1 MSLWEIE
8 DRSGTEIVKEFYRNL
23 KNGDS
28 KSNALR
34 RARVRYMKNA
44 DQLRSHPYFW
54 SSLVVY
60 GNNSPV
66 FHSRRLIV
74 ILASV
79 TISVLLVIFTY
90 RRSR

>member
-23 KNGDS
+23 KKGNS

-60 GNNSPV
+60 GNNFPV
-66 FHSRRLIV
+66 YQLRQIV
-74 ILASV
+74 TVLAASV
-79 TISVLLVIFTY
+79 ISALIAFIIY